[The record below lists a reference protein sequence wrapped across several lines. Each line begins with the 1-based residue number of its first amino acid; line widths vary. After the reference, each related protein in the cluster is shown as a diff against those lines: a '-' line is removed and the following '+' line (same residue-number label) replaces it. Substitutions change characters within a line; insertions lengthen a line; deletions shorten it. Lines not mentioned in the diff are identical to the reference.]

1 MNWKTYK
8 TFGLV
13 LFGLLGSLRSEA
25 QKDTLFLTLD
35 QLFELGVRQSL
46 QLQADTLH
54 EAVALEREKSAR
66 AQQWPDLEVGLRG
79 GFVGQP
85 IVFREGLKEPYRPD
99 APDWSQNYA
108 VDFSQPIYQGGKL
121 RYAIRKANLERSLSN
136 LQTSTDKADLKL
148 TLLDE
153 YMQLFSL
160 YRQQQILSRNIEES
174 QRRLQDIRRMK
185 EEGLITTNDVLRSE
199 MQLTD
204 DELSL
209 QETHNS
215 IALIS

>member
-25 QKDTLFLTLD
+25 QNDTLFLTLD

-136 LQTSTDKADLKL
+136 LHLHRQSRPQTHAAGRIHATVQPLSAAAN
-148 TLLDE
+148 
-153 YMQLFSL
+153 SL
-160 YRQQQILSRNIEES
+160 P
-174 QRRLQDIRRMK
+174 
-185 EEGLITTNDVLRSE
+185 
-199 MQLTD
+199 
-204 DELSL
+204 
-209 QETHNS
+209 
-215 IALIS
+215 